1 MFSVELNEE
10 EKLILAETLE
20 RSLKDLSYEIADT
33 DDHDFRENLKNRREV
48 IQRVHSAL
56 MNQNA

>member
-10 EKLILAETLE
+10 EKLILAETLD

-48 IQRVHSAL
+48 IRRVHSAL
-56 MNQNA
+56 MNQNT